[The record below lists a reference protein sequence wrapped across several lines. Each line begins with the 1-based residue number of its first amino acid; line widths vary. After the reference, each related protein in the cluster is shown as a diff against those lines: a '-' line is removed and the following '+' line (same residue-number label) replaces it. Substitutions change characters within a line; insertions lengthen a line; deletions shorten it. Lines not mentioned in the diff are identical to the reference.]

1 MALSSILPS
10 GSGNVI
16 ASFSIRGHGYCKL
29 GGSPP
34 RVTAPA
40 PSPSSKS
47 DALIYVI
54 WSLADIALFSNGSLF
69 QQPPLI

>member
-1 MALSSILPS
+1 MLLPYS
-10 GSGNVI
+10 RSAATAI
-16 ASFSIRGHGYCKL
+16 ASW

-40 PSPSSKS
+40 ASPGSKS

>member
-1 MALSSILPS
+1 MLLPYS
-10 GSGNVI
+10 RSAATAI
-16 ASFSIRGHGYCKL
+16 ASW

-40 PSPSSKS
+40 ASPGSKS

-54 WSLADIALFSNGSLF
+54 WSLADIAIQRSWIAFHR
-69 QQPPLI
+69 PPLI

>member
-10 GSGNVI
+10 GSGDVI
-16 ASFSIRGHGYCKL
+16 ALFSIRGHALCKL

-54 WSLADIALFSNGSLF
+54 WSLADIGLFSNGSLF

>member
-1 MALSSILPS
+1 LPYS
-10 GSGNVI
+10 RSATTLFASWGGN
-16 ASFSIRGHGYCKL
+16 
-29 GGSPP
+29 PP
-34 RVTAPA
+34 PVTAPA